1 MKKILI
7 ATTTA
12 ILMSGCSVYKVLS
25 QADPANLEGI
35 GVGTPRQL
43 VINQIG
49 APKMVDTDKHGNKQ
63 DYFEFESGHED
74 ATKLRAIA
82 YLGTDVIL
90 SLPPCSLVC
99 PTQVGALREAMEV
112 KQQSTMYSTPL
123 YQESGVAAG
132 TNAPQAVAATDHADH
147 NADHD
152 NHDDDD
158 DRDASQ
164 AAPLGVDSS
173 TSPSPTTRRPRCPA
187 QDLREVET
195 LYVRLKELLR
205 SQTLGTP

>member
-82 YLGTDVIL
+82 YLGTDVITL
-90 SLPPCSLVC
+90 SLAELIWWPLEL
-99 PTQVGALREAMEV
+99 TALEADKCIATATYDADQKITAWNANL
-112 KQQSTMYSTPL
+112 KQGGIC
-123 YQESGVAAG
+123 E
-132 TNAPQAVAATDHADH
+132 
-147 NADHD
+147 
-152 NHDDDD
+152 
-158 DRDASQ
+158 
-164 AAPLGVDSS
+164 
-173 TSPSPTTRRPRCPA
+173 
-187 QDLREVET
+187 
-195 LYVRLKELLR
+195 
-205 SQTLGTP
+205 

>member
-1 MKKILI
+1 MPHTPHRTHHPNNPYRITYGW
-7 ATTTA
+7 TTLDHPYYEPHLTPPPPLRA
-12 ILMSGCSVYKVLS
+12 
-25 QADPANLEGI
+25 
-35 GVGTPRQL
+35 TPRRCWWAHVYPYGGSRQAARRAR
-43 VINQIG
+43 
-49 APKMVDTDKHGNKQ
+49 APH
-63 DYFEFESGHED
+63 
-74 ATKLRAIA
+74 L
-82 YLGTDVIL
+82 IL